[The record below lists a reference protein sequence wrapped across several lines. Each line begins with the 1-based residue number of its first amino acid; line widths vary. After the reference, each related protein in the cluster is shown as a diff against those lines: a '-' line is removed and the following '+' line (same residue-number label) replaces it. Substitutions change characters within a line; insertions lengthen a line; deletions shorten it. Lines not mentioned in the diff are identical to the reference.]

1 MPGIDDF
8 HAFTSTSSGSS
19 QSSGGGGGCSIFYFG
34 IGNPRNPM
42 GHWQTIGLRKGRID
56 MFEIALPSLIG
67 CLMIAG
73 GIALL
78 SPLAMIA
85 LAFGILKAC
94 I

>member
-1 MPGIDDF
+1 
-8 HAFTSTSSGSS
+8 
-19 QSSGGGGGCSIFYFG
+19 
-34 IGNPRNPM
+34 
-42 GHWQTIGLRKGRID
+42 
-56 MFEIALPSLIG
+56 MFEIIVIALFIWLFIGAVKLAFKVTWGLTKLIATILFVIALPSLIG

-78 SPLAMIA
+78 LPLAMIT